1 MKILLVGNPNTG
13 KSTLFNTITNSDTH
27 TGNWHGVTVD
37 EAVAKFKINNKEY
50 EMVDLPG
57 LYSLSPNSFEEKVS
71 VDYIL
76 NNKNSPI
83 CFVCSNISLKRNL
96 LLLLELLQLNR
107 KVIVCVNQMDKTI
120 NFNLKKLQ
128 KLVNVPSILVNAKDK
143 KSVEPLKQL
152 FETNAFQFSNSFY
165 LQKNLE
171 LENFKN
177 TIKRGNIDI
186 NEYNFFCQKA
196 YCGDEYYLNKLNVK
210 KFKLK
215 QNYLTSQMQEKYKII
230 DNLLKNCDYKQSK
243 VVGKSAID
251 KFVLNK
257 FLCIPIFLLIMSV
270 IFYLTFFSVGQYFS
284 NLLRWFL
291 QEKIGTITVKF
302 LSSHISVDWL
312 IELVRVG
319 IFGGVGT
326 IISFLPQVVLLFV
339 FLSILENSGY
349 ISRLAFCL
357 DDTLKVVGLSGK
369 SVYTLLMGFGC
380 STTACLTARNM
391 TDKNAKIKT
400 AMLAPYMSCSA
411 KLPVYAV
418 IGGAF
423 FGAGNIIIIILLYI
437 LGVILAILISLFF
450 EKSYLKSSE
459 QTFLMEFPSYQK
471 ISLNSTIKVALQSS
485 KNFLVR
491 IGSLL
496 FALSIVV
503 WFLENF
509 NFSFQYITP
518 INGKSMLQNIGE
530 FICPIFIPLGFSSWG
545 TSSALL
551 AGLVAKETII
561 SAIAIF
567 NNVNTQSDNFMENV
581 SNSLT
586 LPLSTV
592 FFTPAS
598 ALSFMVFCLLY
609 SPCIA
614 TISVLRKE
622 IGKKWTFISII
633 LQFLIAY
640 ATSLIVYLVFRL
652 SEMYGIFSVCVCIIL
667 LLIVCYSLFMA
678 VYKKKHKTFKTC
690 ANCNKNCCFK

>member
-1 MKILLVGNPNTG
+1 MKILLIGNPNTG
-13 KSTLFNTITNSDTH
+13 KSTLFNTITNSNTH
-27 TGNWHGVTVD
+27 TGNWHGVTVN
-37 EAVAKFKINNKEY
+37 ECEGKFKIKNKEY
-50 EMVDLPG
+50 ELVDLPG

-76 NNKNSPI
+76 NNPNCPI
-83 CFVCSNISLKRNL
+83 CFICSNVSLKRNF

-107 KVIVCVNQMDKTI
+107 QVIICINKMDKCN
-120 NFNLKKLQ
+120 NFNLQ
-128 KLVNVPSILVNAKDK
+128 KLKKIIDVPSIMINAKEK
-143 KSVEPLKQL
+143 KSVEKLLNL
-152 FETNAFQFSNSFY
+152 FYENAFKSSNCCD

-171 LENFKN
+171 LETFKKTVKKEKNNEKIFDFYCQKVFCGDQYYLQKLSIQNFK
-177 TIKRGNIDI
+177 
-186 NEYNFFCQKA
+186 
-196 YCGDEYYLNKLNVK
+196 VK
-210 KFKLK
+210 
-215 QNYLTSQMQEKYKII
+215 QSYLTSQMQEKYKII
-230 DNLLKNCDYKQSK
+230 DNILTKCDYTQNKI
-243 VVGKSAID
+243 VGKSKID

-257 FLCIPIFLLIMSV
+257 FLCIPIFLLIMSAV
-270 IFYLTFFSVGQYFS
+270 FYLTFFSIGQYLS
-284 NLLRWFL
+284 NFLRWLL
-291 QEKIGTITVKF
+291 QEQIGNFTINY
-302 LSSHISVDWL
+302 LSNHISVDWL

-357 DDTLKVVGLSGK
+357 DDTLKCVGLSGK

-423 FGAGNIIIIILLYI
+423 FGAGNILIIILLYI

-459 QTFLMEFPSYQK
+459 QTFIMEFPSYQK
-471 ISLNSTIKVALQSS
+471 ISIKNIVKVSIKSS
-485 KNFLVR
+485 KDFLVK

-518 INGKSMLQNIGE
+518 INGKSMLQSIGE
-530 FICPIFIPLGFSSWG
+530 FISPIFLPLGFSSWG

-567 NNVNTQSDNFMENV
+567 NHINVQSENFMQNV

-622 IGKKWTFISII
+622 IGKKWTLIAVL
-633 LQFLIAY
+633 LQFSIAY
-640 ATSLIVYLVFRL
+640 CSSLIVYAIFRL
-652 SEMYGIFSVCVCIIL
+652 SEIYGILSVFICIIL
-667 LLIVCYSLFMA
+667 LFIVFYSLFVA
-678 VYKKKHKTFKTC
+678 VKKNKNKKCKTC
-690 ANCNKNCCFK
+690 SNCSKKCLFK